1 MKSKLILLTIL
12 GLAANVVLADS
23 DRDYAYNATCPAN
36 AQVDM
41 DAKFG
46 AGTSAITQCIYK
58 RHDIRV
64 AINMSTNVLNPKSGI
79 SQTLNNVNNMI
90 ANYEGMYGLTL
101 GEGYRIAIVAHFAGG
116 RFLLSDAAY
125 NRSFNVTTGN
135 PSRAAVEALVAKGI
149 PIYMCQNTMSGNNW
163 VTADLIPG
171 VQEAPAGVVAITDF
185 GMRGWVVLTP

>member
-1 MKSKLILLTIL
+1 MKSKLILLAIL

-23 DRDYAYNATCPAN
+23 GHDYANTATCPAN
-36 AQVDM
+36 AQADM

-46 AGTSAITQCIYK
+46 AGTSAITQCLYK
-58 RHDIRV
+58 RQDIRV
-64 AINMSTNVLNPKSGI
+64 AINLSTNVLNPKSGI

-116 RFLLSDAAY
+116 RFLLTDEAY

-135 PSRAAVEALVAKGI
+135 PSRATIEALVAKGI
-149 PIYMCQNTMSGNNW
+149 PIFMCQNTMSGNNW
-163 VTADLIPG
+163 ATGDLISG
-171 VQEAPAGVVAITDF
+171 VHEVPAGVTALADY
-185 GMRGWVVLTP
+185 GMRGWVTLTP